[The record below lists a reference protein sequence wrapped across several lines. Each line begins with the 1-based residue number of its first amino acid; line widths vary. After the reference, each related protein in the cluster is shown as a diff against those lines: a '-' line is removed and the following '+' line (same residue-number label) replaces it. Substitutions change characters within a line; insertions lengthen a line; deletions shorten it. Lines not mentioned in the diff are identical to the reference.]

1 MRTTGFKAT
10 ATGAALLV
18 ASVLGTAGAA
28 SASSLTTATP
38 ATTTTTTSTSTT
50 TTTTAGAPEVRRL
63 AGEDR
68 IGTAIAVSQAVF
80 SDEDG
85 AYAAFVASAASW
97 PDALAASALAAQYGA
112 PLLLVPA
119 DGQLPA
125 AVRAE
130 LQRLKVEQVYVL
142 GGDRSVSD
150 RISAQLKDL
159 AEVQRFDGND
169 RYDTAGY
176 AASVL
181 ADPGKPLYVASG
193 TGFADALGGGA
204 AAGAVGGALVLTD
217 PARLPSS
224 LAADVKTLAPSSVV
238 VLGGPGTVSDAVV
251 GQLKALL
258 PGVSVTRTYGGDR
271 YETAA
276 RASAQV
282 HVDGSPSTR
291 AADGEDTVSAVM
303 LASGTSF
310 PDGLAGAAVSGP
322 SGVPLLL
329 TTKDCVP
336 AATLAEIGRL
346 HAQRVVVLGGPTV
359 VSPAAAALTPC

>member
-1 MRTTGFKAT
+1 MRTTGWRAAAMT
-10 ATGAALLV
+10 AALV
-18 ASVLGTAGAA
+18 AASALGTAGAA
-28 SASSLTTATP
+28 AAEP
-38 ATTTTTTSTSTT
+38 AP
-50 TTTTAGAPEVRRL
+50 AVEPAPAAEPAPADGAVGAPEVQRL

-68 IGTAIAVSQAVF
+68 IGTAVEVSRAVF
-80 SDEDG
+80 SEEDG
-85 AYAAFVASAASW
+85 AYAAFIASAASW
-97 PDALAASALAAQYGA
+97 PDALAASALAAQYRA

-125 AVRAE
+125 VVRAE
-130 LQRLKVEQVYVL
+130 LHRLRVEQVYVL

-150 RISAQLKDL
+150 RTIAQLGDL
-159 AEVQRFDGND
+159 AVVQRFDGND

-181 ADPGKPLYVASG
+181 ADPGAPLYVASG

-224 LAADVKTLAPSSVV
+224 LAADITTLAPSRVV

-251 GQLKALL
+251 AQLTALL
-258 PGVSVTRTYGGDR
+258 PGTPVTRTYGADR

-276 RASAQV
+276 RTSAQV
-282 HVDGSPSTR
+282 HPDGSPSAR
-291 AADGEDTVSAVM
+291 AADGSGTVSAVM

-329 TTKDCVP
+329 TGKDCVP
-336 AATLAEIGRL
+336 AATLAEVRRL
-346 HAQRVVVLGGPTV
+346 RVERVVVLGGPSV
-359 VSPAAAALTPC
+359 VGPAAAALTPC

>member
-1 MRTTGFKAT
+1 MAAGLFATT
-10 ATGAALLV
+10 LLGT
-18 ASVLGTAGAA
+18 LCTAGAA
-28 SASSLTTATP
+28 SADTVATASPTASPSASASPSS
-38 ATTTTTTSTSTT
+38 
-50 TTTTAGAPEVRRL
+50 GAPEVRRL
-63 AGEDR
+63 AGDDR

-80 SDEDG
+80 SDGEG

-119 DGQLPA
+119 DGQLPG
-125 AVRAE
+125 AVRTE

-150 RISAQLKDL
+150 RISAQLSDL
-159 AEVQRFDGND
+159 AQVERFDGND

-217 PARLPSS
+217 PARLPTS

-258 PGVSVTRTYGGDR
+258 PGTSVTRTYGADR

-282 HVDGSPSTR
+282 HAQGSPSTR

-310 PDGLAGAAVSGP
+310 PDGLAGAAVAGP

-336 AATLAEIGRL
+336 AATLAEISRL
-346 HAQRVVVLGGPTV
+346 RAQRVVVLGGPTV
-359 VSPAAAALTPC
+359 VGPAAAALTPC

>member
-1 MRTTGFKAT
+1 MRTTGVRA
-10 ATGAALLV
+10 AAMGAALL
-18 ASVLGTAGAA
+18 ASTVLGTAGAA
-28 SASSLTTATP
+28 SADTT
-38 ATTTTTTSTSTT
+38 TT
-50 TTTTAGAPEVRRL
+50 TTTTATAGAPEVQRL
-63 AGEDR
+63 AGDDR

-80 SDEDG
+80 SDADG

-125 AVRAE
+125 SVRTE
-130 LQRLKVEQVYVL
+130 LHRLKVEQVYVL

-150 RISAQLKDL
+150 RISAQLSDL
-159 AEVQRFDGND
+159 AEVKRFDGND

-204 AAGAVGGALVLTD
+204 AAGSVGGALVLTD

-224 LAADVKTLAPSSVV
+224 LAADIKTLAPSSVV

-251 GQLKALL
+251 GQIKALL
-258 PGVSVTRTYGGDR
+258 PGTSVTRTYGADR

-282 HVDGSPSTR
+282 HVDGSPSTK
-291 AADGEDTVSAVM
+291 AADGTETLSAVM

-310 PDGLAGAAVSGP
+310 PDGLAGAAVAGP

-336 AATLAEIGRL
+336 AATLAEIRRL

-359 VSPAAAALTPC
+359 VGPAAAALTPC

>member
-1 MRTTGFKAT
+1 MRTTGSRAAAT
-10 ATGAALLV
+10 IAAL
-18 ASVLGTAGAA
+18 AAATVLATAGAA
-28 SASSLTTATP
+28 SADTAPSP
-38 ATTTTTTSTSTT
+38 AP
-50 TTTTAGAPEVRRL
+50 GALEVQRL
-63 AGEDR
+63 AGDDR

-80 SDEDG
+80 TDADG

-125 AVRAE
+125 AVRTE
-130 LQRLKVEQVYVL
+130 LHRLKVEQVYVL

-150 RISAQLKDL
+150 RISAQLSDL
-159 AEVQRFDGND
+159 AEVKRFDGND

-258 PGVSVTRTYGGDR
+258 PGTSVTRTYGADR

-291 AADGEDTVSAVM
+291 AADGTETVSAVM

-329 TTKDCVP
+329 TSKDCVP
-336 AATLAEIGRL
+336 AATLSEISRL
-346 HAQRVVVLGGPTV
+346 RAQRVVVLGGPTV

>member
-1 MRTTGFKAT
+1 VRTTGFKAA
-10 ATGAALLV
+10 ATGAALLA

-28 SASSLTTATP
+28 SASPLTTATP
-38 ATTTTTTSTSTT
+38 ATTATSTSTA
-50 TTTTAGAPEVRRL
+50 TTTTAGGAPEVRRL

-119 DGQLPA
+119 DGQLPP

-217 PARLPSS
+217 PARLPTS

-258 PGVSVTRTYGGDR
+258 PGTPVTRTYGSDR

-282 HVDGSPSTR
+282 HVDGSPSTQ

-310 PDGLAGAAVSGP
+310 PDGLAGAAVAGP

-336 AATLAEIGRL
+336 AATLAEISRL